1 MLRVPFV
8 VDCSKVLV
16 NHTMKTV
23 FGPLLARICGGG
35 VSSDESTESH
45 VQVCCFLSLH
55 NARLADR
62 GIVIGLFIYSYVHLL
77 IHLNQTLE
85 CDILKTNEL
94 ILIETGIT
102 SPQSKGRK
110 RLTLGA
116 RRSKVMGTR
125 S

>member
-62 GIVIGLFIYSYVHLL
+62 GIMLSACSFIRMSICLSILTKLWNVIF
-77 IHLNQTLE
+77 
-85 CDILKTNEL
+85 
-94 ILIETGIT
+94 
-102 SPQSKGRK
+102 
-110 RLTLGA
+110 
-116 RRSKVMGTR
+116 
-125 S
+125 